1 MSFLLWGGHGA
12 RSWVQF
18 EGSQLSVSPV
28 PQGTAPGRGTST
40 ALGVAEQIHPHPVSG
55 AKLKEVRLAQNPLS
69 GLKTPLPTPGCS
81 VQSCHPWRLHARE
94 IPAPFPNIFHL
105 QALISQPPS
114 SSSQQ
119 FSGFSNHKG

>member
-1 MSFLLWGGHGA
+1 MSFLLWGGHSA

-55 AKLKEVRLAQNPLS
+55 AKLKEVGLAQNPLS

-81 VQSCHPWRLHARE
+81 VQSTFLTSLE
-94 IPAPFPNIFHL
+94 APRQGDSCPISKHFPFTGPDFSASQLLFPTIFR
-105 QALISQPPS
+105 
-114 SSSQQ
+114 
-119 FSGFSNHKG
+119 FF